1 VRDRFVLG
9 FYKLRRDRSAPKA
22 RSHAVSPLV
31 AIGQRLPVSAT
42 KEPIPL
48 VDKEI
53 RRSKARMKRVLV
65 IKTPVGG
72 VVHIIPREDTNAAVG
87 LTWKERN
94 LTDLEKE
101 ACRQYLLEEG
111 FMEHAAGIIEPDAE
125 IEQFLKE
132 IPDIV

>member
-1 VRDRFVLG
+1 M
-9 FYKLRRDRSAPKA
+9 
-22 RSHAVSPLV
+22 
-31 AIGQRLPVSAT
+31 
-42 KEPIPL
+42 
-48 VDKEI
+48 
-53 RRSKARMKRVLV
+53 RRSKVRMKRVLA

-72 VVHIIPREDTNAAVG
+72 VVHIIPREDTNTAVG
-87 LTWKERN
+87 LSWREQN

-132 IPDIV
+132 IPDIA

>member
-1 VRDRFVLG
+1 
-9 FYKLRRDRSAPKA
+9 
-22 RSHAVSPLV
+22 
-31 AIGQRLPVSAT
+31 
-42 KEPIPL
+42 
-48 VDKEI
+48 
-53 RRSKARMKRVLV
+53 MKRVLV

-72 VVHIIPREDTNAAVG
+72 IVHIIPREDTNTAVG

-101 ACRQYLLEEG
+101 ACRHYLLEEG

-132 IPDIV
+132 IPDIA